1 MIRARVDVRDLMTL
15 RAAALQAQARRGAQ
29 FAPPEVIPASPSPR
43 PVKPGPAPVET
54 APVTPAAP
62 TRPAAP
68 PPAPPTP
75 APPSPVAP
83 PPAPTPDVH
92 PEDAA
97 GAWMDES
104 AGVPDDLLDHLAGQ
118 GGWEAEHTPDPQ
130 DFGGRTESRAA
141 PTRPASPA
149 PPISPGGEP
158 AVSSSA
164 APPSPAAPAE
174 DAFSLPDF
182 TEAPPEDATSAA
194 QLALSQLLR
203 EQLKVSA
210 DRSRARDTGLKP
222 KNWTVRCRE
231 LSVSCSTGAS
241 HPLSPSAGVWPG
253 CSRFPERRQTVCH
266 ARLPPQVRQL
276 LRAGPA
282 RLLRPLATRHRPRA
296 GPAVLQPGPR
306 PRTGPGP

>member
-29 FAPPEVIPASPSPR
+29 FAPPEVIPASPQPR

-54 APVTPAAP
+54 APVTPVAP

-68 PPAPPTP
+68 PP

-97 GAWMDES
+97 GAWMDEG

-118 GGWEAEHTPDPQ
+118 GGWEAEHAPDPQ

-141 PTRPASPA
+141 PTRPAPPA
-149 PPISPGGEP
+149 PPTSPTPEA
-158 AVSSSA
+158 AVPSSA
-164 APPSPAAPAE
+164 APSSPAAPVE
-174 DAFSLPDF
+174 PRSPGDDAFSLPDF
-182 TEAPPEDATSAA
+182 TEAAPEDAASAA

-203 EQLKVSA
+203 EQLKVGA
-210 DRSRARDTGLKP
+210 DRGRARGARDT
-222 KNWTVRCRE
+222 E
-231 LSVSCSTGAS
+231 
-241 HPLSPSAGVWPG
+241 
-253 CSRFPERRQTVCH
+253 
-266 ARLPPQVRQL
+266 
-276 LRAGPA
+276 GPA
-282 RLLRPLATRHRPRA
+282 ATPE
-296 GPAVLQPGPR
+296 
-306 PRTGPGP
+306 

>member
-29 FAPPEVIPASPSPR
+29 FAPPEVIPASPQPR

-54 APVTPAAP
+54 TPVAPAA
-62 TRPAAP
+62 
-68 PPAPPTP
+68 PTP
-75 APPSPVAP
+75 APPPPVAP

-149 PPISPGGEP
+149 PPTPEP
-158 AVSSSA
+158 AASSSA
-164 APPSPAAPAE
+164 APSSPAAPVE
-174 DAFSLPDF
+174 PRSPGDDAFSLPDF
-182 TEAPPEDATSAA
+182 TEAAPEDAASAA

-203 EQLKVSA
+203 EQLKVGA
-210 DRSRARDTGLKP
+210 DRGRARGARDTEAP
-222 KNWTVRCRE
+222 AAT
-231 LSVSCSTGAS
+231 
-241 HPLSPSAGVWPG
+241 
-253 CSRFPERRQTVCH
+253 PE
-266 ARLPPQVRQL
+266 
-276 LRAGPA
+276 
-282 RLLRPLATRHRPRA
+282 
-296 GPAVLQPGPR
+296 
-306 PRTGPGP
+306 

>member
-15 RAAALQAQARRGAQ
+15 RAAALQVQARRGAQ

-68 PPAPPTP
+68 PPVAPP
-75 APPSPVAP
+75 PVAP

-97 GAWMDES
+97 GAWMDAD

-118 GGWEAEHTPDPQ
+118 GGWEAEHAPDPQ

-141 PTRPASPA
+141 PTPPASSTPPA
-149 PPISPGGEP
+149 TLTPEA
-158 AVSSSA
+158 AVPSST
-164 APPSPAAPAE
+164 APSSPAAPEE

-182 TEAPPEDATSAA
+182 TEGAPSGSAVKSPW
-194 QLALSQLLR
+194 LSGSR
-203 EQLKVSA
+203 SVTHP
-210 DRSRARDTGLKP
+210 DRDPRGGSGSLE
-222 KNWTVRCRE
+222 C
-231 LSVSCSTGAS
+231 CG
-241 HPLSPSAGVWPG
+241 
-253 CSRFPERRQTVCH
+253 
-266 ARLPPQVRQL
+266 
-276 LRAGPA
+276 
-282 RLLRPLATRHRPRA
+282 RHR
-296 GPAVLQPGPR
+296 GE
-306 PRTGPGP
+306 

>member
-29 FAPPEVIPASPSPR
+29 FAPPEVIPASPQPR
-43 PVKPGPAPVET
+43 PVKSGPAPVET
-54 APVTPAAP
+54 TPVAPAAP

-68 PPAPPTP
+68 PPVAPTP
-75 APPSPVAP
+75 VAPSPVAP

-130 DFGGRTESRAA
+130 DFPPRMESRAA
-141 PTRPASPA
+141 PTRPAPPAPPATPTRPASPA
-149 PPISPGGEP
+149 PPTSEA
-158 AVSSSA
+158 AVPSSA
-164 APPSPAAPAE
+164 APSSPAAPVE
-174 DAFSLPDF
+174 PRSPGDDAFSLPDF

-194 QLALSQLLR
+194 HQALSQLLR

-210 DRSRARDTGLKP
+210 DRGRARGARDTEPPAATP
-222 KNWTVRCRE
+222 K
-231 LSVSCSTGAS
+231 
-241 HPLSPSAGVWPG
+241 
-253 CSRFPERRQTVCH
+253 
-266 ARLPPQVRQL
+266 
-276 LRAGPA
+276 
-282 RLLRPLATRHRPRA
+282 
-296 GPAVLQPGPR
+296 
-306 PRTGPGP
+306 